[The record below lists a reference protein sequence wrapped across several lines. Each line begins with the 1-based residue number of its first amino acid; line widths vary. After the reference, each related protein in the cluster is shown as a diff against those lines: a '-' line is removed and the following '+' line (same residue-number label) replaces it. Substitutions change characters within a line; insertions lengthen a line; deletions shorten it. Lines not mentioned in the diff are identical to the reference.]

1 MSMNDKI
8 NLIEKSIKT
17 IDEKIT
23 RIEIRYEEEKEKLQN
38 NFLRI
43 ENLLNRIIENLNK
56 EKPFK
61 PDYAKEL
68 KEVRKKIEKY
78 EELIQLNGGLKEDI
92 ERLLID
98 LRKQEENLIEK
109 EEGKLI
115 IEEQ

>member
-1 MSMNDKI
+1 MNDKI
-8 NLIEKSIKT
+8 NLIEKGIK
-17 IDEKIT
+17 IIEEKIT
-23 RIEIRYEEEKEKLQN
+23 RVEISYEEVKEKLQN

-61 PDYAKEL
+61 PDYTEEL

-78 EELIQLNGGLKEDI
+78 EELIEFDEGLKDDI

-98 LRKQEENLIEK
+98 LRKQEENLTKK
-109 EEGKLI
+109 EEKREEKLTI
-115 IEEQ
+115 KE